1 MRADRGQPT
10 MRFRSWREEDRE
22 ACLSIFDANCPTYFA
37 PNERNEYASFLDAA
51 PDGYEVCELQER
63 VVGACGLIRHDGGV
77 SLNWIMI
84 DPAAQGFGIGAAMME
99 RVVSLARASGCASIN
114 IAASHKSAAF
124 FERFGA
130 VATERTVDGWGPGMD
145 RVNMLLAIGAA

>member
-1 MRADRGQPT
+1 MRADRRQPT
-10 MRFRSWREEDRE
+10 LRFRSWREEDRE

-37 PNERNEYASFLDAA
+37 PNERSEYASFLDAA
-51 PDGYEVCELQER
+51 PDGYEVCEMNER
-63 VVGACGLIRHDGGV
+63 LVGACGLIRRDSGV

-84 DPAAQGFGIGAAMME
+84 DPEAQGYGIGAAMME
-99 RVVSLARASGCASIN
+99 RVVSLARASGLAEVN

-130 VATERTVDGWGPGMD
+130 VVTARIADGWGPGMD
-145 RVNMLLAIGAA
+145 RVDMELRL